1 MTFVCRP
8 QGRIGYSVR
17 EDMPMRRLALAI
29 AAALTLGVTGASAH
43 HSFAV
48 FFDSERTVTITG
60 VVTEFRF
67 TNPHGMITIEV
78 TDGGRTT
85 IWRAETNSPSVL
97 RRRGWT
103 PGALTAGEV
112 VTVEG
117 WASRDGSSYLRMS
130 RVTRQD
136 GSVVGT
142 PMTLGTV
149 SEGETQ

>member
-1 MTFVCRP
+1 MH
-8 QGRIGYSVR
+8 
-17 EDMPMRRLALAI
+17 RRVAVTMVAAVLAAVP
-29 AAALTLGVTGASAH
+29 AWGH

-67 TNPHGMITIEV
+67 TNPHGMITLEV
-78 TDGGRTT
+78 AESGRRAAV
-85 IWRAETNSPSVL
+85 WRAETNSPSVL

-103 PGALTAGEV
+103 PSSLAAGEV
-112 VTVEG
+112 VTIQG
-117 WASRDGSSYLRMS
+117 WPARDGTNYIRMS

-136 GSVVGT
+136 GSAVGS

-149 SEGETQ
+149 TEGEGR